1 MSEPEF
7 TVAQKLF
14 IILTWKANGMSMGA
28 AYESWSDFQARKNL
42 TEYWKDSNS
51 VLQNWKFGIED
62 FKQLTLDE
70 LRSLGFRNWDKNY
83 WLLPL
88 WLVPQVNHSEGWF
101 DLWEKPTVFNEDT
114 DLDVR
119 GGCIAICFK
128 YDSAPIL
135 ADPREQSQELPVKI
149 DPEAE
154 AFINGMPG
162 GEVDEYLEGISQ
174 RDEPGMSAYLNV
186 EDMAAAHKH
195 MLIHPLRDDEYQ

>member
-28 AYESWSDFQARKNL
+28 AYESWSDFHARKNL

-88 WLVPQVNHSEGWF
+88 WLVPQVNHGEGWF

-119 GGCIAICFK
+119 GGCIAVCFQ
-128 YDSAPIL
+128 YDSAPL
-135 ADPREQSQELPVKI
+135 LSDPRDQETKLPVSL

-154 AFINGMPG
+154 AFINGMSG
-162 GEVDEYLEGISQ
+162 GEEESEI
-174 RDEPGMSAYLNV
+174 GMSGYLRK
-186 EDMAAAHKH
+186 EDMPV
-195 MLIHPLRDDEYQ
+195 HPFRDDEHQ